1 MKHKHNS
8 ELASK
13 KNKSCHLSVRRFGE
27 WAAEKIVVLSGAFA
41 IIIVALILL
50 FLLRDGL
57 PAFHYVSPGRFL
69 FGKDWYPLSNQFQ
82 ILPLILGSVMVT
94 VGAIVIAVP
103 IGLAAAVYLAEIA
116 PMWAREILK
125 PTVEVLAGIPS
136 VVIGFIGMMVLAPWV
151 KNLLNL
157 PTGMTALTGSIM
169 LAFMAMP
176 TIISI
181 SEDAIVA
188 VPRDYGSGA
197 LALGATPW
205 QAIAGVTVPAAKSG
219 IIAAVMLGIGR
230 AVGET
235 MTVLMVTGNAAVIPH
250 SFLQPVRTMTATI
263 AAEMGEV
270 AQGTPHYFS
279 LFAIGLV
286 LFVMTF
292 IINLI
297 ADMALQ
303 RTQVRR

>member
-1 MKHKHNS
+1 MRR
-8 ELASK
+8 LAEP
-13 KNKSCHLSVRRFGE
+13 LV
-27 WAAEKIVVLSGAFA
+27 EKLVALNGALAIIFVVLIMA
-41 IIIVALILL
+41 

-57 PAFHYVSPGRFL
+57 PVFRSVSVSKFL
-69 FGKDWYPLSNQFQ
+69 FGRDWYPLSDQFQ
-82 ILPLILGSVMVT
+82 TLPLILGSLAVT
-94 VGAIVIAVP
+94 LGAVVIAVP
-103 IGLAAAVYLAEIA
+103 VGIAAAVYLAEIA
-116 PMWAREILK
+116 PVRVREILK

-136 VVIGFIGMMVLAPWV
+136 VVIGFIGMVVLAPWV
-151 KNLLNL
+151 KGAFDL

-197 LALGATPW
+197 LALGATSW
-205 QAIAGVTVPAAKSG
+205 QSIAGVTVPAAKSG

-230 AVGET
+230 AIGET

-250 SFLQPVRTMTATI
+250 SLLQPVRTMTATI

-286 LFVMTF
+286 LFLMTF
-292 IINLI
+292 AINLI
-297 ADMALQ
+297 ADLALQ
-303 RTQVRR
+303 RTRVRR